1 MADLPRWPG
10 PQRRIGLTGGIATGK
25 SSVARLLEQVH
36 GLPLVDADLLAR
48 AALAPGSAAARTVAD
63 HFGPVVLAP
72 GTGPNE
78 ARLDRAALGRIVFG
92 EPTARAWLEQV
103 VHPIVRHGFEQGLAN
118 LVQKP
123 TVVLVVPLLFEA
135 GLETLCSETWLVDC
149 DDDQQLARL
158 MARDGLDEA
167 DARSR
172 LTAQWP
178 LARKRALADV
188 VLDNRGA
195 PGALAPQVRHALDD
209 VISMPLP
216 T

>member
-1 MADLPRWPG
+1 
-10 PQRRIGLTGGIATGK
+10 
-25 SSVARLLEQVH
+25 
-36 GLPLVDADLLAR
+36 
-48 AALAPGSAAARTVAD
+48 VAD

-72 GTGPNE
+72 GTGPDE

-103 VHPIVRHGFEQGLAN
+103 VHPIVRLGFEQGLAN

-167 DARSR
+167 DARAR
-172 LTAQWP
+172 IAAQWP
-178 LARKRALADV
+178 LARKRALAQV

-195 PGALAPQVRHALDD
+195 PGALAPQVRLALDHGM
-209 VISMPLP
+209 STPSP